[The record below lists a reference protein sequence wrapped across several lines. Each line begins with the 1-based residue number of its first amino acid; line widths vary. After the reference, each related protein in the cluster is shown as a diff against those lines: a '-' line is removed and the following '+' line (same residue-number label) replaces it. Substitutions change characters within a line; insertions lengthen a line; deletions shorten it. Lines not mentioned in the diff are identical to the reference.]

1 MPRKPKVPQSSNP
14 VVTFSVQD
22 RTYQI
27 DTEQQKVYQRFVQIE
42 TSKAMEIFSMW
53 RAQNASV

>member
-1 MPRKPKVPQSSNP
+1 MPRKPKVPQSLNP

-27 DTEQQKVYQRFVQIE
+27 DTEQRKVYQCFVQIE
-42 TSKAMEIFSMW
+42 TSKAMEIFSLW
-53 RAQNASV
+53 RAQNATA